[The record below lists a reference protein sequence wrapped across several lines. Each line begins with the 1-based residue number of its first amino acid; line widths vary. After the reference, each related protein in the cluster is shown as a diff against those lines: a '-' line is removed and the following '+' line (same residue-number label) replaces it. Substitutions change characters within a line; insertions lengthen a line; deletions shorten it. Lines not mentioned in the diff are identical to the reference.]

1 MKKQKGF
8 FAISLALLAGVMAAT
23 GFTLF
28 SLSGSVKELSVE
40 ITKSTANA
48 ILASARVTDE
58 TVVKV
63 PVLYYDQVMDECTN
77 LYDSNSSAK
86 IRQFEWASCEYYNSA
101 IETGLT
107 EPVLNDQFLP
117 VAIGGELLPNR
128 GLASGFS
135 RWFSAEDGKSK
146 SYAGT
151 IALNYDADTA
161 SFSYES
167 ESFYPLNE
175 IAIPAESV
183 NEDGNNHLFTLNLGV
198 PVQILMDGKEEFAIT
213 ADDDTWVYI
222 GSELVIDM
230 GGVHNATT
238 GRLKILENG
247 EVYTA
252 INEEDFAYSGVRVYR
267 DSGTVVRI
275 FHADRNSS
283 ESVFKIKFSNMLLN
297 ITDTTIASGNSVEVA
312 YNPENPSY
320 IAPLG
325 ESLRVE
331 PDKSKMILAVVTAQA
346 FILSILMIIFA
357 FIIFAVWRYA
367 HRDRIPE

>member
-1 MKKQKGF
+1 M
-8 FAISLALLAGVMAAT
+8 
-23 GFTLF
+23 
-28 SLSGSVKELSVE
+28 
-40 ITKSTANA
+40 
-48 ILASARVTDE
+48 
-58 TVVKV
+58 
-63 PVLYYDQVMDECTN
+63 
-77 LYDSNSSAK
+77 
-86 IRQFEWASCEYYNSA
+86 
-101 IETGLT
+101 
-107 EPVLNDQFLP
+107 
-117 VAIGGELLPNR
+117 
-128 GLASGFS
+128 
-135 RWFSAEDGKSK
+135 
-146 SYAGT
+146 
-151 IALNYDADTA
+151 
-161 SFSYES
+161 
-167 ESFYPLNE
+167 NE

-222 GSELVIDM
+222 GSELVLDM
-230 GGVHNATT
+230 GGVHDATT

-247 EVYTA
+247 EVHTA

-297 ITDTTIASGNSVEVA
+297 ITDTTIASDNNVEVA

-367 HRDRIPE
+367 HRDRIPEQ

>member
-63 PVLYYDQVMDECTN
+63 PVLYYDQVMDECMN
-77 LYDSNSSAK
+77 LYDSSSSAK

-146 SYAGT
+146 SHAGT

-222 GSELVIDM
+222 GSELVLDM

-297 ITDTTIASGNSVEVA
+297 ITDTTIASGNNVEVA

>member
-135 RWFSAEDGKSK
+135 RWFSAEDG
-146 SYAGT
+146 
-151 IALNYDADTA
+151 
-161 SFSYES
+161 
-167 ESFYPLNE
+167 
-175 IAIPAESV
+175 
-183 NEDGNNHLFTLNLGV
+183 NNHLFTLNLGV

-222 GSELVIDM
+222 GSELVLDM

-247 EVYTA
+247 EVHTA

-297 ITDTTIASGNSVEVA
+297 ITDTTIASGNNVEVA